1 MPLQNRIDPAGA
13 ICSNPARGE
22 FMGNRGGALHT
33 ADQRIVRV
41 QKTKSWIICLTR
53 FKGRR
58 RKLMQ
63 PGRYTELF
71 FLDEVSAL
79 AAGHRPCFEC
89 RRKDAIAFAE
99 ALGRSQ
105 NAKRLAAPAIDDLLV
120 RERKRS
126 ADDSERVVNRE
137 AVSSLPD
144 GAMVRLCETYYA
156 VRGGKLLPWSFGGYG
171 APVDISTL
179 TTTAAVYLATPP
191 STVAALLQGYRPVFH
206 SRAWTPDA

>member
-1 MPLQNRIDPAGA
+1 MALQNRVDPAGE

-33 ADQRIVRV
+33 ADQQIVRT
-41 QKTKSWIICLTR
+41 QKTRSWIICMTE

-71 FLDEVSAL
+71 FLDEVTAL

-89 RRKDAIAFAE
+89 RRKEAIAFAE
-99 ALGRSQ
+99 ALARDQGAEHLS
-105 NAKRLAAPAIDDLLV
+105 APAIDLLLAP
-120 RERKRS
+120 ERKRG
-126 ADDSERVVNRE
+126 ADARERII
-137 AVSSLPD
+137 ASSDIAALPD
-144 GAMVRLCETYYA
+144 GAMIRQGETFYA
-156 VRGGKLLPWSFGGYG
+156 VRAEMLLPWSFSGYG
-171 APVDISTL
+171 APVEISTL
-179 TTTAAVYLATPP
+179 TPAAVYLVTPP